1 METNNVENQ
10 TIKTETS
17 VSADEIT
24 KIPRPIVAMAKDFPN
39 GHLIPFHRHDR
50 AQLLY
55 ASSGV
60 MTVTTEMGIWVVPP
74 LRAVWIPAHT
84 DHQISCSGKLSMRT
98 LYIKPGIISNLPD
111 ECCVVT
117 VPPLLRELI
126 LHAVTLAS
134 LYEPDSREERIMNLI
149 LDLVQIL
156 KAAPLELR
164 MPTDVRLK
172 KISEKLTVNP
182 GDNRTLE
189 QWGKYVGATERTLAR
204 RFRFETGMSF
214 RQWRQQMRILES
226 LKRLG
231 REEPVSAVALDL
243 GYNSP
248 SAFIAM
254 FKKALGR
261 TPGQYFKEADS

>member
-1 METNNVENQ
+1 
-10 TIKTETS
+10 
-17 VSADEIT
+17 
-24 KIPRPIVAMAKDFPN
+24 
-39 GHLIPFHRHDR
+39 
-50 AQLLY
+50 
-55 ASSGV
+55 
-60 MTVTTEMGIWVVPP
+60 MTVTTVKGIWVVPP

-98 LYIKPGIISNLPD
+98 LYIKPEVNPNLPE

-126 LHAVTLAS
+126 LHAVTIPPLYKSGS
-134 LYEPDSREERIMNLI
+134 LDERIMNII
-149 LDLVQIL
+149 LELVRVL
-156 KAAPLELR
+156 KVAPLELR
-164 MPTDVRLK
+164 RPTDVRLQ
-172 KISEKLTVNP
+172 KIAESLSLNP

-189 QWGKYVGATERTLAR
+189 QWGKQVGATQRTLAR

-231 REEPVSAVALDL
+231 QEEQVSTVALDL

-254 FKKALGR
+254 FKKAMAK